1 MRDYEDIVNLVEEEN
16 VKFIRLTFFDIF
28 GEQKSLSIMPHELQ
42 RAFSEGVAFDGS
54 SIAGFED
61 SMRSDLFL
69 EPDPTTA
76 ILIPW
81 RSMDGAAIRMFC
93 DITRPDRSMYPRDSR
108 YILKQAV
115 KHAAEQGLEVHFGT
129 EVEFYL
135 FKRDEEGNPTRIP
148 QDEAGYFDTT
158 PKDGGENIRRD
169 ICNILLEMGI
179 FPESSHHENGPGQH
193 EVVFRYADPLSTADN
208 TSTLKWVIQSVAAGS
223 GCCADLSPKPLP
235 GKAGSG
241 MHFNISVDRIGSQA
255 VRNGS
260 DGGRPL
266 NPGSDGGQP
275 LNSGSDGG
283 QPLNSGSDGG
293 RPLNC
298 SQEDEDVTNAFMAGI
313 MRRINEI
320 TLFLNPSRGSYQR
333 LGNNQAPGY
342 VSWSQ
347 ENRSQLI
354 RIPAVRSSRRRF
366 ELRSPDPLTNPYL
379 AFALVMEAGL
389 EGVRDGLKL
398 PEPVNVNLFTASP
411 EVRQGLT
418 RLPADFDEAVQYAKR
433 SEFVRRLL
441 PDGYLSAYSKR

>member
-1 MRDYEDIVNLVEEEN
+1 
-16 VKFIRLTFFDIF
+16 
-28 GEQKSLSIMPHELQ
+28 
-42 RAFSEGVAFDGS
+42 
-54 SIAGFED
+54 
-61 SMRSDLFL
+61 
-69 EPDPTTA
+69 
-76 ILIPW
+76 
-81 RSMDGAAIRMFC
+81 
-93 DITRPDRSMYPRDSR
+93 
-108 YILKQAV
+108 
-115 KHAAEQGLEVHFGT
+115 
-129 EVEFYL
+129 
-135 FKRDEEGNPTRIP
+135 
-148 QDEAGYFDTT
+148 
-158 PKDGGENIRRD
+158 
-169 ICNILLEMGI
+169 
-179 FPESSHHENGPGQH
+179 
-193 EVVFRYADPLSTADN
+193 
-208 TSTLKWVIQSVAAGS
+208 
-223 GCCADLSPKPLP
+223 
-235 GKAGSG
+235 
-241 MHFNISVDRIGSQA
+241 
-255 VRNGS
+255 
-260 DGGRPL
+260 
-266 NPGSDGGQP
+266 
-275 LNSGSDGG
+275 
-283 QPLNSGSDGG
+283 
-293 RPLNC
+293 
-298 SQEDEDVTNAFMAGI
+298 

>member
-1 MRDYEDIVNLVEEEN
+1 MRDSVDIVNLVEEEN
-16 VKFIRLTFFDIF
+16 VKFIRLTVFDIF

-208 TSTLKWVIQSVAAGS
+208 TSTLQYFRGPDRIAGS
-223 GCCADLSPKPLP
+223 AERLRRGATFESRLRRR
-235 GKAGSG
+235 A
-241 MHFNISVDRIGSQA
+241 A
-255 VRNGS
+255 VEFRLRRGTAAEFRLRRRAAAELQP
-260 DGGRPL
+260 GGRGRHKRL
-266 NPGSDGGQP
+266 HGG
-275 LNSGSDGG
+275 NH
-283 QPLNSGSDGG
+283 
-293 RPLNC
+293 
-298 SQEDEDVTNAFMAGI
+298 A
-313 MRRINEI
+313 
-320 TLFLNPSRGSYQR
+320 
-333 LGNNQAPGY
+333 
-342 VSWSQ
+342 
-347 ENRSQLI
+347 
-354 RIPAVRSSRRRF
+354 
-366 ELRSPDPLTNPYL
+366 
-379 AFALVMEAGL
+379 
-389 EGVRDGLKL
+389 
-398 PEPVNVNLFTASP
+398 
-411 EVRQGLT
+411 
-418 RLPADFDEAVQYAKR
+418 ADQ
-433 SEFVRRLL
+433 
-441 PDGYLSAYSKR
+441 